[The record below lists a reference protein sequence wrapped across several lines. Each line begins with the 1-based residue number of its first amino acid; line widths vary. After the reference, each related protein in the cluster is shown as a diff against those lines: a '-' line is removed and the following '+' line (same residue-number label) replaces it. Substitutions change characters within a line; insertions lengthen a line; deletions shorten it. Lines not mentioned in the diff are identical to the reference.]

1 MVCPEPWGLMVGEK
15 YEKPLMMDWNIIS
28 LSAYIWS
35 GLIGRQSVGRD
46 DTSRSIR
53 VFLQGWLFSSSS

>member
-1 MVCPEPWGLMVGEK
+1 MVGEK